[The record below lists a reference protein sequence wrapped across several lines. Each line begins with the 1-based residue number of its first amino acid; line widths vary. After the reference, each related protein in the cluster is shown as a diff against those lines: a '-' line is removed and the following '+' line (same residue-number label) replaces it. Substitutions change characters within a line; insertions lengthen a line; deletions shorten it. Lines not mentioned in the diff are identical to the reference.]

1 MADTD
6 LEDRRRPRIVKSP
19 EADMPGSSAVNDDWQ
34 FFAFEASERVKAL
47 KTKIEERE
55 KLLFDLQL
63 ADAMLDGNPDNG
75 KHHRE
80 AGAMQDPDTF
90 VCSCGDC
97 ELRRVKEMIVSVTF
111 GLRKLKAIYAKM
123 L

>member
-6 LEDRRRPRIVKSP
+6 LTDRRRPRIVAPPQDEGTDESLW
-19 EADMPGSSAVNDDWQ
+19 E
-34 FFAFEASERVKAL
+34 FFAFESSERVKAI
-47 KTKIEERE
+47 KEKIEERE

-63 ADAMLDGNPDNG
+63 AEAMLDGNPTSG
-75 KHHRE
+75 KNHRE

-90 VCSCGDC
+90 ACPCGDC
-97 ELRRVKEMIVSVTF
+97 ELRRVKEMITSVTF
-111 GLRKLKAIYAKM
+111 GLRKLKALYAKM